1 MDFLLRVKEHIENN
15 LSLYSTIA
23 LGILLDGNS
32 IAIRPTP
39 STPPTRYLEKSKVV
53 TYQFQILTKHS
64 TGITAYNELE
74 EINKLL
80 DDLGPMTIKSN
91 NGSFV
96 FNKCE
101 VYTSPNFV
109 EKSTGGEMIFTA
121 LYQAELYIKKEE

>member
-1 MDFLLRVKEHIENN
+1 MDFLFRITEFIQNN

-23 LGILLDGNS
+23 LGIAQDGNS

-39 STPPTRYLEKSKVV
+39 STPPTRYLEKSKII

-64 TGITAYNELE
+64 TGIMAYNTLQ
-74 EINKLL
+74 EINSLL
-80 DDLGPMTIKSN
+80 DGLENGAITSN
-91 NGSFV
+91 NGSFI

-121 LYQAELYIKKEE
+121 LHQAELYIKKEE